1 LSDNAITYETMDDP
15 DGGGENPDLSDTVPN
30 NAGWYFDLPITK
42 ERMVRDLLIRSGK
55 LIFISTI
62 PSSTA
67 CSAGGESILHESNA
81 CTGGRLNTPQL
92 DINNDGVIDES
103 DLINIGGEWVAP
115 TGMYYPTMLYPPSI
129 VPAGE
134 DEIKLMSTS
143 SGQIIDIRETSERA
157 GIIYW
162 QQLDQ

>member
-1 LSDNAITYETMDDP
+1 MTYETVADP
-15 DGGGENPDLSDTVPN
+15 DGGAEYPDLSNTVPN
-30 NAGWYFDLPITK
+30 NAGWYFDFPITK

-55 LIFISTI
+55 VIFISSI
-62 PSSTA
+62 PTSTA

-81 CTGGRLNTPQL
+81 CTGGRLTTPQL

-103 DLINIGGEWVAP
+103 DLINIGGEWLPP
-115 TGMYYPTMLYPPSI
+115 TGIHYPTMLYPPSI